1 MGGGVGADA
10 EISMVHPLHRKKLKW
25 GNNFRKGK
33 SGNEKKRSSPE
44 DDDSA
49 VRKQPTGNAAEDG
62 LDEAQGVKGVDDSI
76 GREGCGAEGDSDCA
90 Q

>member
-1 MGGGVGADA
+1 MT
-10 EISMVHPLHRKKLKW
+10 H
-25 GNNFRKGK
+25 NFRKGK

-49 VRKQPTGNAAEDG
+49 VCSQSPGNAAEDG

-76 GREGCGAEGDSDCA
+76 WRQGCGAEGD
-90 Q
+90 